1 MATSIKRCPFDA
13 FGSIAPITSIRHM
26 EKGHGVDKT
35 FNAVGDTLML
45 SAYI

>member
-13 FGSIAPITSIRHM
+13 FGSIAPITSMPHM
-26 EKGHGVDKT
+26 EKGHGADKT
-35 FNAVGDTLML
+35 FNVVGDSLIL